1 MTDPKVTLHDVSVE
15 GAADRDAV
23 LEAIERAVAA
33 ASRRGTTPS
42 TRTLKAGI
50 SNDVPDAIGGGDR

>member
-15 GAADRDAV
+15 GAADRDGV

-33 ASRRGTTPS
+33 ASRDVATPS
-42 TRTLKAGI
+42 ARTLRAGI
-50 SNDVPDAIGGGDR
+50 SNSVPDAIGGGDA